1 MKKMLSI
8 ILALSMVFALS
19 ATAFAADY
27 TVQKG
32 DSLWKIAQKT
42 LGSGAKWS
50 AIYEANKDNIKNPS
64 LIYPGQVF
72 HLPDGASAQTGV
84 MPALPESASGGLPAL
99 GGGLPP
105 LPDGVSPED
114 IAAGLVDGLP
124 ALGGF
129 SFDADY
135 ENVAYASNS
144 ASQVMNVYLP
154 ENATGKDPAIVVVH
168 GGGFKFGSQ
177 TMTIIEPIVKAGLEN
192 GYVVASVDYRKSGE
206 ATFPG
211 ALSDV
216 KAAVR
221 YLRANAGKYG
231 IDPDKIVIWGESAGA
246 YLADMTALTA
256 SVAALD
262 GDVTENAGVS
272 SAVAAMVSFYA
283 PIEFYTMDEEF
294 IALGDSK
301 SANHSKNS
309 FETDYLGIPD
319 MTVDKEGVYK
329 SWWGTYKDSLP
340 ETLPVWIQ
348 AGTADTNVPYTQSQ
362 NLASGLT
369 DAFGADNVHFGL
381 IEGAAHEDDAFYT
394 AENLAAIFT
403 FLADALK

>member
-1 MKKMLSI
+1 MKKMISI
-8 ILALSMVFALS
+8 ILALIMVFALS

-27 TVQKG
+27 IVQKG

-105 LPDGVSPED
+105 LPDGVS
-114 IAAGLVDGLP
+114 
-124 ALGGF
+124 
-129 SFDADY
+129 
-135 ENVAYASNS
+135 
-144 ASQVMNVYLP
+144 
-154 ENATGKDPAIVVVH
+154 
-168 GGGFKFGSQ
+168 
-177 TMTIIEPIVKAGLEN
+177 
-192 GYVVASVDYRKSGE
+192 
-206 ATFPG
+206 
-211 ALSDV
+211 
-216 KAAVR
+216 
-221 YLRANAGKYG
+221 
-231 IDPDKIVIWGESAGA
+231 
-246 YLADMTALTA
+246 
-256 SVAALD
+256 
-262 GDVTENAGVS
+262 

-329 SWWGTYKDSLP
+329 S
-340 ETLPVWIQ
+340 
-348 AGTADTNVPYTQSQ
+348 
-362 NLASGLT
+362 
-369 DAFGADNVHFGL
+369 
-381 IEGAAHEDDAFYT
+381 
-394 AENLAAIFT
+394 
-403 FLADALK
+403 